1 MASMGRKFAVPERQR
16 IYIASPAQLISPFLP
31 PEKAP
36 SILSRQGISDHWRS
50 VKNFLISLI
59 SSQQIR
65 SKLKPLKEKFY
76 SHTFRN
82 TAAKYYEDINKAIAA
97 GDTGKLRGMLTE
109 QMYTTVSRE
118 IGLKERPHK
127 GVNLSWEAN
136 LDTPRVVCVRFTRVS
151 ADKIEDFGQVT
162 VYFSGKQ
169 TLNVNDVT
177 GKVVSSIS
185 SPISEY
191 WTFERHLQKFGTW
204 RLCAKPTHTSIENM
218 GF

>member
-1 MASMGRKFAVPERQR
+1 MLVAPSRVSTQLLASRVVLVQSHNWRGHKSIHDGPLPHAYPSLKKNGLRPPIAPLLSSLSIFSPLNLSKFGTRAMASMGRKFAVPERQR

-82 TAAKYYEDINKAIAA
+82 TAAKYYEDINK
-97 GDTGKLRGMLTE
+97 GTQL
-109 QMYTTVSRE
+109 Q
-118 IGLKERPHK
+118 
-127 GVNLSWEAN
+127 
-136 LDTPRVVCVRFTRVS
+136 
-151 ADKIEDFGQVT
+151 Q
-162 VYFSGKQ
+162 
-169 TLNVNDVT
+169 
-177 GKVVSSIS
+177 IS
-185 SPISEY
+185 
-191 WTFERHLQKFGTW
+191 L
-204 RLCAKPTHTSIENM
+204 
-218 GF
+218 